1 MISFRTI
8 ATMAKWDCQ
17 TIAATTERE
26 GGEQSSAPVCHLREG
41 RDSGGKAADTNG
53 VKSLCKKGRTGYS
66 YRRCH
71 SNILTGCGEDDNATM
86 QQEGMEA
93 IQQAWGGV
101 WPTCDWVSALGNSSQ
116 KN

>member
-1 MISFRTI
+1 
-8 ATMAKWDCQ
+8 MAKWDCQ
-17 TIAATTERE
+17 TIAATTERGGGGAKQCPGLPLE
-26 GGEQSSAPVCHLREG
+26 GGEGL
-41 RDSGGKAADTNG
+41 GGKAADTNG

-101 WPTCDWVSALGNSSQ
+101 
-116 KN
+116 

>member
-1 MISFRTI
+1 
-8 ATMAKWDCQ
+8 MAKWDCQ
-17 TIAATTERE
+17 TIAATTEGEQCPGLPLE
-26 GGEQSSAPVCHLREG
+26 GGVQGTQR
-41 RDSGGKAADTNG
+41 GKAADTNG
-53 VKSLCKKGRTGYS
+53 VKSLCKKGRTG

-86 QQEGMEA
+86 QQEGIEA

-101 WPTCDWVSALGNSSQ
+101 WTTSDWVSALGNSSQ